1 MGVCGGVCGWV
12 DGCVGGVGVCGWGS
26 KCEARESIHAQYM
39 QLLNTLNVYT
49 HAIIV
54 QQINW
59 CHAITAVCKYLNP
72 FIDFLS
78 VHDPKGINSALP

>member
-1 MGVCGGVCGWV
+1 V
-12 DGCVGGVGVCGWGS
+12 CVGGGASV
-26 KCEARESIHAQYM
+26 KLEKSIHAQYM

-59 CHAITAVCKYLNP
+59 CHAITAVCKYSNP
-72 FIDFLS
+72 FIGDFLS
-78 VHDPKGINSALP
+78 VHDPKGINSVLP